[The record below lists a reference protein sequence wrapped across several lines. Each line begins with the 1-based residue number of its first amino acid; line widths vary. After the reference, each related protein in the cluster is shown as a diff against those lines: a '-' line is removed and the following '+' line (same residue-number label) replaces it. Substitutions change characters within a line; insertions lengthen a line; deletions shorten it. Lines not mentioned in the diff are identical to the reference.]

1 MVNVYDLVANFYEN
15 DDGWNAVLRREYVEG
30 FLRKEAWNGVAD
42 DELQGKWEYI
52 LMLCLYLGHAEIY
65 LGDMNADDIVDAIA
79 WCGRNVT
86 DFEIS
91 YDSVKDFL
99 SAMGGLFVYLKDK
112 HAISSSLAPHLAKS
126 QLLKDDGTLAL
137 INANGDF
144 LPGEDERIEYAADD
158 VPTKIFLNMG
168 DALAELLEELH
179 DYFQKENFN
188 LDLERAVFFYHGFF
202 STDKIEAEPETE
214 EFWQCFWDYFLFD
227 YHLLV
232 DDQTPLQH
240 FLVHGKSKNLELVRE
255 LSKSRL
261 AIFTVEEACDDGFYS
276 CKDFLTDE
284 EYSLNLPLELDSEIK
299 DMLIVGHI
307 FYNKTMVMNY
317 VRCFQINPISRKRL
331 RGLFADFYAWYKIQE
346 PEGRLTVFIA
356 RHPMVIRRL
365 TYFSAHYFAI
375 NGFNYKT
382 NVKDYVPTKEDNGF
396 DAVIDCIKKIMQPQH
411 FSYRDISLASR
422 LWKDFSKTKTLDLRK
437 PEIWAS
443 GVVENYIRLNGVYKY
458 SPKSIAEMCWN
469 VPMQALSM
477 ATDNIKQKL
486 RIEIYDPRYC
496 NEEGFLMMMFSKKL

>member
-15 DDGWNAVLRREYVEG
+15 DNGWNLVLRREYVEG
-30 FLRKEAWNGVAD
+30 FLRKEAWNGVPD
-42 DELQGKWEYI
+42 DELQDKWEYM

-65 LGDMNADDIVDAIA
+65 LGDMHEDDIVDAIA

-99 SAMGGLFVYLKDK
+99 SVMGGLFVYLKEK
-112 HAISSSLAPHLAKS
+112 HAISSSLAPHLAKN
-126 QLLKDDGTLAL
+126 QLLKDDGTLGL
-137 INANGDF
+137 INVKGEF
-144 LPGEDERIEYAADD
+144 LPGENERVENAAED

-179 DYFQKENFN
+179 DYFQKDSFN

-202 STDKIEAEPETE
+202 SADKLESEPETE
-214 EFWQCFWDYFLFD
+214 EFWQCFWDFFLFD

-240 FLVHGKSKNLELVRE
+240 FLTNAKSKNIELVNE

-261 AIFTVEEACDDGFYS
+261 AIFTVDEDVDDGFYS
-276 CKDFLTDE
+276 CKDFLTGE
-284 EYSLNLPLELDSEIK
+284 EYALNLPLDLDTNIK
-299 DMLIVGHI
+299 DMLVVGHI

-317 VRCFQINPISRKRL
+317 VRCFHINSIAKKRL
-331 RGLFADFYAWYKIQE
+331 KSLLDSFYEWYKIQE
-346 PEGRLTVFIA
+346 PEGTISDFIA
-356 RHPMVIRRL
+356 RHPMIIRRL

-375 NGFNYKT
+375 NGFNYT
-382 NVKDYVPTKEDNGF
+382 TKLKGYIPYKEEDEY
-396 DAVIDCIKKIMQPQH
+396 DEVVSCIKKIMQPQH
-411 FSYRDISLASR
+411 FSCHDISLASQ
-422 LWKDFSKTKTLDLRK
+422 LWKDFSRNKTAKVKK

-443 GVVENYIRLNGVYKY
+443 GVVENYIRLNGVYNY

-477 ATDNIKQKL
+477 ATDKIKKTL
-486 RIEIYDPRYC
+486 GIEKYDPRYC
-496 NEEGFLMMMFSKKL
+496 NEEGFLMMMFSKNE